1 MSGLSNI
8 AYRAIHV
15 VCDDFVDFINDIK
28 ESDNLSKSE
37 ELQLK
42 SCIPN
47 SNEDEKNYK
56 WDIEKAEI
64 ILKVLKL
71 KNRGNIEKIL
81 SYVNQSEYG
90 WQEGIYHFYNTC
102 FDHKDHCKFNYK
114 IDNNPEQ
121 TEWAFEDIDTIFLHK
136 EYGGITSYLF
146 GYCIASL
153 FSSQLKFK
161 HLQTPYFLQ
170 IACERNSNTYRLV
183 QKIVDICDVNTSI
196 VRKCRKLLLEY
207 GYCDYDSVT
216 IFPEKDSATI
226 LDNLLYNRDIP
237 VIIDGYENEK
247 IYTDIL
253 RMTAN
258 IPGKINRIDIK
269 DRFNILPIFICP
281 VIRSQFKNF
290 FSMDLTNLDIDD
302 EYLKLIEYREQMLAS
317 WILELIKNVGE
328 YFKKRDTNIDKMLR
342 RTADENPFFDSV
354 RRHIHFVK
362 KKYIDYTELTEK
374 DVSNIGFLT
383 YFFSQ
388 YMKVFEDSL
397 KIQYEENFVY
407 RNLTYT
413 RNDSPKLIGGI
424 VNEVTKSLFKLHS
437 TYSPTLPMEI
447 NVNIISSNGLKEGQV
462 KKKGKKY
469 AIDIIK
475 YYQSYG
481 VAIKILPNV
490 EFKDDRYV
498 FSVKL
503 LAGTD
508 AKLISR
514 YADEVRRLLEL
525 EFFFTDIRSSSIKI
539 IASKKPLKEN
549 SLRKLL
555 ESPQFRESKMKVP
568 YAVGYDM
575 LGNMVIA
582 DIAEFPHLLI
592 GGTTGSGKSSA
603 VHSLLMSI
611 VYKQKA
617 DKVKLLLLDFGASGL
632 KMFERTPHL
641 LTSVITINEFERGKQ
656 CILNLKQEME
666 QRLEKIETIDE
677 RYRNK
682 ELTKLP
688 FIICVI
694 DEFPAFI
701 RNFKKGSKIVDM
713 FMDLLERARKVKI
726 HLILTAQDA
735 TNNNILIKKTNLGA
749 AIAFKCTTQYD
760 SRAIITAHDAVNL
773 SGKGSMYFKCYQH
786 EGIKRMQGA
795 FMPPEEIINILDS
808 MNFDYED
815 VKKKEKGTGFEFEYL
830 SKLNN
835 SEPEVD
841 SLTPQDIHDEKLA
854 EIIVW
859 ALSRCKIS
867 NKQIKD
873 NYEVGYDKANVFLN
887 ELESLG
893 IISKQKKGTKLPRM
907 VIPQKIEDISINTI
921 KFLEEHGYEK
931 AEIQKAFLIKR
942 E

>member
-1 MSGLSNI
+1 MDGFFNL
-8 AYRAIHV
+8 AHHAINV
-15 VCDDFVDFINDIK
+15 VGNDFVDFINDIK
-28 ESDNLSKSE
+28 ENDNLSESE

-71 KNRGNIEKIL
+71 KNRGNIKKIL
-81 SYVNQSEYG
+81 SYINQSEYG
-90 WQEGIYHFYNTC
+90 WQEEYYHFYNTC
-102 FDHKDHCKFNYK
+102 FYYANHCKFNYG

-153 FSSQLKFK
+153 FSSRLKLD
-161 HLQTPYFLQ
+161 HLQIPYFLQ
-170 IACERNSNTYRLV
+170 IACERDSNTYRLV

-196 VRKCRKLLLEY
+196 VRKCRKSFFQY

-216 IFPEKDSATI
+216 IFPEKDSAAI
-226 LDNLLYNRDIP
+226 LDSLLYNRDIP

-247 IYTDIL
+247 NYTDIL

-258 IPGKINRIDIK
+258 IHRKINRIDIK

-317 WILELIKNVGE
+317 WILEFIINADE
-328 YFKKRDTNIDKMLR
+328 YFKKRDTNSDKIR
-342 RTADENPFFDSV
+342 RKTVYERPFFDKL
-354 RRHIHFVK
+354 RTDIHFIK
-362 KKYIDYTELTEK
+362 KKHMNYTELTEK

-388 YMKVFEDSL
+388 YMKVFENSL
-397 KIQYEENFVY
+397 RIKYEENFVY
-407 RNLTYT
+407 RKATYT
-413 RNDSPKLIGGI
+413 RNNLPELLERI
-424 VNEVTKSLFKLHS
+424 VDEVTESLFKLHS
-437 TYSPTLPMEI
+437 AYSPTLPMTI
-447 NVNIISSNGLKEGQV
+447 NVNVISSNKIKEKQV
-462 KKKGKKY
+462 KKNGKKY
-469 AIDIIK
+469 AADIIK

-481 VAIKILPNV
+481 VAIKILPDV

-514 YADEVRRLLEL
+514 YADEIRRLLEL

-555 ESPQFRESKMKVP
+555 ESSQFRESKMKIP

-575 LGNMVIA
+575 LGDVVIA

-592 GGTTGSGKSSA
+592 GGTRGSGKSSA

-611 VYKQKA
+611 VCKQKA

-632 KMFERTPHL
+632 KMFEKVPHL
-641 LTSVITINEFERGKQ
+641 LTSVITISEMERGKQ
-656 CILNLKQEME
+656 CILKLKQEME
-666 QRLEKIETIDE
+666 RRLEKIESIDE

-682 ELTKLP
+682 ELVKLP

-694 DEFPAFI
+694 DEFPAFV
-701 RNFKKGSKIVDM
+701 RNFKKNSKSVDM

-760 SRAIITAHDAVNL
+760 SQAIIAAYDAVNL

-795 FMPPEEIINILDS
+795 FMPPTEIMDTLDNIK
-808 MNFDYED
+808 FDYEAI
-815 VKKKEKGTGFEFEYL
+815 KKQDTEIDFGFEYL
-830 SKLNN
+830 PKLDN
-835 SEPEVD
+835 SEYEID
-841 SLTPQDIHDEKLA
+841 SPTPQDIHDEKLA

-859 ALSRCKIS
+859 SLSRYKIS

-887 ELESLG
+887 ELESFG
-893 IISKQKKGTKLPRM
+893 IISEQKKGSKLPRT
-907 VIPQKIEDISINTI
+907 VIPRKIEDISINTI
-921 KFLEEHGYEK
+921 NFLEEHGYEK
-931 AEIQKAFLIKR
+931 AEIQKAFLIR
-942 E
+942 QE